1 MHVTGA
7 CHCRAIRYEAEIDP
21 ATVGVCHCR
30 DCQVLSGTAFR
41 IYVRAAPGTFRLV
54 AGTPR
59 VYTKTAESGAKREQA
74 FCETCGSPIYATAPG
89 PSPAR
94 SPARPPVDLSEGPE
108 PRVYSIRA
116 GTLDQRDQLAPNIQI
131 WTRSR
136 LALLDQLGG
145 VPSFEQQPP
154 R

>member
-1 MHVTGA
+1 MRVTGA
-7 CHCRAIRYEAEIDP
+7 CHCGAIRYEAEIDP
-21 ATVGVCHCR
+21 ATVGICHCK

-41 IYVRAAPGTFRLV
+41 VTVRAATGTFKLV
-54 AGTPR
+54 SGSPR

-74 FCETCGSPIYATAPG
+74 FCETCGSPIYAS
-89 PSPAR
+89 SP
-94 SPARPPVDLSEGPE
+94 GPE

-116 GTLDQRDQLAPNIQI
+116 GTLDQRDQLKPNIQI

-136 LALLDQLGG
+136 LPFLEGLEA
-145 VPSFEQQPP
+145 VPKLVRQ